1 MVDVEAE
8 ESGCSGIAI
17 SLSESLGCDEELFSV
32 VQKYHFLGIGLCFFI
47 LLYFYFWFIVYSLD
61 YLNEGNTRLIRI
73 NCRWRMCYS

>member
-17 SLSESLGCDEELFSV
+17 SLSESLGCDEELFSS
-32 VQKYHFLGIGLCFFI
+32 FRNTTSLGCFFI